1 MRFKPLKM
9 LFLLLLPSTA
19 AAQLD
24 EAALEPHENATVVD
38 ITISGHSVTKDYVI
52 WREIHTKVGEPF
64 QLELLRKDVSRLD
77 NLGIFA
83 SVKVVPVEYAI
94 GVGLDFHF
102 REVPWII
109 PYVAL
114 RYNEENGWS
123 GGPAVSSVN
132 LLGRDMYLSG
142 RLLVGGV
149 NTFEVDFSW
158 PWITGNHVSFDFLGA
173 HLVRDNVIL
182 DFEESSYEITPWVG
196 TFIGEHGRARVGV
209 SWFRMHS
216 DSAGIT
222 LSDDNVDNLHRVGAA
237 MGYDNRDSWRN
248 PHRGWWHEVQVF
260 KTGGRLG
267 GDGDFW
273 TWDFDL
279 ERYQPTWRDQT
290 LVMGLLTT
298 LQTGV
303 VGVDVPSYLQYFMGG
318 ANSIRGYEY
327 EELGSVLFGKNQLIL
342 TLEYQFT
349 VLPIRALPIWKWAI
363 PAGLQVA
370 IFSDTG
376 TAWSSDDEFTRDRIK
391 TGIGAGLRILI
402 PAVDVARVDIAVGED
417 GKVVF
422 HFGIW
427 PKMVAQRFRVR

>member
-1 MRFKPLKM
+1 M
-9 LFLLLLPSTA
+9 
-19 AAQLD
+19 D
-24 EAALEPHENATVVD
+24 EVALAPYENVTVVD
-38 ITISGHSVTKDYVI
+38 ITINGNNITKDFVI
-52 WREIHTKVGEPF
+52 WREIHTEVGDSLHMKTLREDVTR
-64 QLELLRKDVSRLD
+64 LE

-83 SVKVVPVEYAI
+83 SVDVLPVEYAI
-94 GVGLDFHF
+94 GVGLNFHLK
-102 REVPWII
+102 EMPWII

-123 GGPAVSSVN
+123 LGPAASSVN
-132 LLGRDMYLSG
+132 LLGRAMYVSG
-142 RLLVGGV
+142 RVLVGGV
-149 NTFEVDFSW
+149 NTFELDFNW
-158 PWITGNHVSFDFLGA
+158 PWITGNHVSFKLQAA
-173 HLVRDNVIL
+173 HLIRENVIL
-182 DFEESSYEITPWVG
+182 DFEENSDEITPWVG
-196 TFIGEHGRARVGV
+196 TFIGRHGRARLGV
-209 SWFRMHS
+209 SWFQMNS

-222 LSDDNVDNLHRVGAA
+222 LSDDNTDNLHRVGAA
-237 MGYDNRDSWRN
+237 IGYDNRDSWRN
-248 PHRGWWHEVQVF
+248 PHRGWWHEIQVIR
-260 KTGGRLG
+260 TGGRLG

-273 TWDFDL
+273 TWDLDF
-279 ERYQPTWRDQT
+279 ERYQPAWGNQT

-342 TLEYQFT
+342 TLEYQFEI
-349 VLPIRALPIWKWAI
+349 LPIRAIPVWKWAF
-363 PAGLQVA
+363 PAGLEIA

-427 PKMVAQRFRVR
+427 PKLVAQRFRVR